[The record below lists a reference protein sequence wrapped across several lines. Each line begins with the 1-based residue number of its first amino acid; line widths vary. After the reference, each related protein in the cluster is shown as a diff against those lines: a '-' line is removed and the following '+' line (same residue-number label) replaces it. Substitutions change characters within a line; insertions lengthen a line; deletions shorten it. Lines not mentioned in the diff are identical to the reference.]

1 MLDKAQS
8 LALRFFTLIR
18 MFSSKQNCMRS
29 MRPDPSFAV
38 ELSGQ
43 SSCPVAFHVRFFHKP
58 PGTTFPTST
67 CRSFHFHGTQAVTA
81 TDENRRKR
89 IVWRACH
96 RGIKEMDIVVGTFV
110 QGRIA
115 QSDAAELQELER
127 IIEIPDQDLLAWLT
141 GAQPVPDDQKSAL
154 LQEMLSARF
163 DETFFGNPE

>member
-18 MFSSKQNCMRS
+18 MFSFKRNCMRS
-29 MRPDPSFAV
+29 TSPDPSYSV

-58 PGTTFPTST
+58 PGTIFPTCT
-67 CRSFHFHGTQAVTA
+67 YRSFHFHRTQAVTV

-89 IVWRACH
+89 IIWRACH

-110 QGRIA
+110 QARIA
-115 QSDAAELQELER
+115 NSDEAELQELER

-141 GAQPVPDDQKSAL
+141 GAQPVPGDQQSAL
-154 LQEMLSARF
+154 LQEMLASRF

>member
-1 MLDKAQS
+1 M
-8 LALRFFTLIR
+8 
-18 MFSSKQNCMRS
+18 
-29 MRPDPSFAV
+29 
-38 ELSGQ
+38 
-43 SSCPVAFHVRFFHKP
+43 
-58 PGTTFPTST
+58 
-67 CRSFHFHGTQAVTA
+67 TA

-89 IVWRACH
+89 ILWRACH

-115 QSDAAELQELER
+115 QSDAAELLELER